1 MIEGLVILRD
11 IILAVVLSWIGVD
24 YPAEK
29 DHSTRHPSMFT
40 TADNSEVPMLLLTS
54 SQPVKQSFGCSNGLM
69 QS

>member
-24 YPAEK
+24 YPLEQENSARQQFIVRTAGNAEA
-29 DHSTRHPSMFT
+29 PL
-40 TADNSEVPMLLLTS
+40 MLITNN
-54 SQPVKQSFGCSNGLM
+54 QPVKQSFGCKNSVL